1 MTMMNVV
8 SVLQENTLQQA
19 QIVVHPV
26 EISNIQPK
34 DLKAVLIV
42 FQVVIHALMEITV
55 TIVQLDIILILMIL
69 APSVQLE
76 LILQQALLAVPLVR
90 LSNIQSRELLAALT
104 VLQVVMNVQME
115 IPVTLVLMVTP
126 KTLRIFVSQTLVVGL
141 LILVNPVLVL
151 FNIIFSVF

>member
-126 KTLRIFVSQTLVVGL
+126 KTLIIFVSQTLVVGL